1 MLTDPPP
8 RKKNRELFGH
18 SDRLKTLALPGDG
31 RLPRIAE
38 TIESAMKS
46 DAIADVRRACAKFLT
61 TASDF
66 YQVRTC
72 AVRVLAA
79 RPMRVREHSAI
90 ELFGDYHPTTMLSS
104 PDGPPDLGDQLPVQT
119 VPTHHGFRRDRKEG
133 LLPCGPKSTNGDPEE
148 LVERSSLGRGCRRLR
163 TASC

>member
-8 RKKNRELFGH
+8 RKKNRELFAH

-38 TIESAMKS
+38 TIESAMKT
-46 DAIADVRRACAKFLT
+46 DAIADVRRTCAEFLT

-79 RPMRVREHSAI
+79 RPVAG
-90 ELFGDYHPTTMLSS
+90 ELLF
-104 PDGPPDLGDQLPVQT
+104 LPR
-119 VPTHHGFRRDRKEG
+119 FLRI
-133 LLPCGPKSTNGDPEE
+133 LLPATI
-148 LVERSSLGRGCRRLR
+148 L
-163 TASC
+163 